1 MRRNAAPKQ
10 SRLLALLLAFGMLV
24 MLFSGCSSTGTGG
37 GTPSESVPASEP
49 GVSESAQQTGDGTVS
64 EVTIGL
70 EKDAGTLA
78 PFAHVNFGNVEVF
91 DGIYE
96 RLCIINA
103 DGSYTL
109 NLMESVEEIDEL
121 TYHIKIHDNI
131 YDSAGNH
138 ITAEDVAFSIDG
150 YVNIGNNQGAVPDW
164 ESVSVVD
171 EFTVEWKNI
180 TPFGNGM
187 MYKEFSNPRIVS
199 RKAYEES
206 PNSMATEPI
215 GTGPYK
221 VTQYVAGSTL
231 VLEKRDDYWNKDAS
245 NLPSTA
251 MTNADKITYSIILDS
266 AQMAMALKAGNI
278 DFAGELNATDL
289 ISFENDPNYNIV
301 EKPGVKP
308 FLLLLNAS
316 ELSPCQDINLRKAI
330 LNGVDNNAVV
340 AAMTVE
346 ATALTSI
353 SNPGGADYLP
363 EWNDRTEWTY
373 DENLAKEC
381 LAQSSYAGEPLKL
394 LCMSGAVPEACAM
407 VIQSQLNDIGI
418 TVEIETV
425 DNATYRSKSNDG
437 TAYDILI
444 MENGGGPYS
453 TQCWNNSFS
462 YTNGKTPIN
471 DPSLQEKLD
480 AAIATG
486 SEEDLRAFQDYVDE
500 MAYGKGLV
508 MPIYKSASTEK
519 ITSVFLHTDNNYL
532 IGASTFSAG

>member
-171 EFTVEWKNI
+171 EFTVEWKNS

-251 MTNADKITYSIILDS
+251 MTNAD
-266 AQMAMALKAGNI
+266 NI
-278 DFAGELNATDL
+278 
-289 ISFENDPNYNIV
+289 
-301 EKPGVKP
+301 
-308 FLLLLNAS
+308 
-316 ELSPCQDINLRKAI
+316 
-330 LNGVDNNAVV
+330 
-340 AAMTVE
+340 
-346 ATALTSI
+346 
-353 SNPGGADYLP
+353 
-363 EWNDRTEWTY
+363 
-373 DENLAKEC
+373 
-381 LAQSSYAGEPLKL
+381 
-394 LCMSGAVPEACAM
+394 
-407 VIQSQLNDIGI
+407 
-418 TVEIETV
+418 
-425 DNATYRSKSNDG
+425 
-437 TAYDILI
+437 
-444 MENGGGPYS
+444 
-453 TQCWNNSFS
+453 
-462 YTNGKTPIN
+462 
-471 DPSLQEKLD
+471 
-480 AAIATG
+480 
-486 SEEDLRAFQDYVDE
+486 
-500 MAYGKGLV
+500 
-508 MPIYKSASTEK
+508 
-519 ITSVFLHTDNNYL
+519 
-532 IGASTFSAG
+532 